1 MMRLPNFRYYAP
13 RTLQEAA
20 NILAD
25 QGPSASLLAGG
36 TDLLPKMK
44 RRQQEPEVLVAL
56 NNISRLKK
64 IGNGSGLKLGAGV
77 TLSDI
82 VADQRVQKNHLAL
95 WQAASQVATPQLRNT
110 ATLGGNLC
118 VDTRCTYH
126 DQSFEWRKAID
137 FCIKQDG
144 ETCWASPTSDRC
156 WAVSSTDSAPA
167 LLALGAEVRLLSATG
182 ERIVA
187 LQDLYRDDGALY
199 LTRQPDEILA
209 EVILPSR
216 TKWRS
221 TYWKLRRRGA
231 CDFPILSVA
240 AALRSD
246 AGGTVREARL
256 VLGAIASRP
265 VPCADAEALLIGNR
279 LSDELIEEAA
289 RLAGAS
295 ARPKENTDAPAY
307 WRRRMAVPM
316 VTWALRELR
325 GDDMSDERRRLA
337 GQAASTS
344 HAPQSSQTTT

>member
-1 MMRLPNFRYYAP
+1 LR
-13 RTLQEAA
+13 
-20 NILAD
+20 
-25 QGPSASLLAGG
+25 
-36 TDLLPKMK
+36 
-44 RRQQEPEVLVAL
+44 
-56 NNISRLKK
+56 
-64 IGNGSGLKLGAGV
+64 LGAGV

-82 VADQRVQKNHLAL
+82 VADQRVRKDYLAL
-95 WQAASQVATPQLRNT
+95 WQAASQVATPALRNT

-126 DQSFEWRKAID
+126 DQSFEWRKAIG

-144 ETCWASPTSDRC
+144 DICWASPTSDRC

-187 LQDLYRDDGALY
+187 LESLYRDDGVLY

-209 EVILPSR
+209 EVILP
-216 TKWRS
+216 TCAEWRS

-231 CDFPILSVA
+231 FDFPILSVA
-240 AALRSD
+240 AALRID

-256 VLGAIASRP
+256 ILSAIASSP
-265 VPCADAEALLIGNR
+265 VSCTDAVELLIGNR
-279 LSDELIEEAA
+279 LSDELIEEVAT
-289 RLAGAS
+289 LAGVS

-325 GDDMSDERRRLA
+325 GDDMCDERRRLA
-337 GQAASTS
+337 GQAVSMCQ
-344 HAPQSSQTTT
+344 APHSSQTTTKENGK

>member
-1 MMRLPNFRYYAP
+1 MMRLPGFSYSAP

-20 NILAD
+20 NLLAD

-44 RRQQEPEVLVAL
+44 RRQQEPGVLIAL
-56 NNISRLKK
+56 HKLSQLNTIE
-64 IGNGSGLKLGAGV
+64 NGVGLRLGAGV
-77 TLSDI
+77 SLSDI
-82 VADQRVQKNHLAL
+82 VANRKIQEGHLAL
-95 WQAASQVATPQLRNT
+95 WQAASQVATPQLRNA

-126 DQSFEWRKAID
+126 DQSFEWRKAIG

-167 LLALGAEVRLLSATG
+167 LAALGAKVRLVSSAG
-182 ERIVA
+182 ERTIS
-187 LQDLYRDDGALY
+187 LEELYRDDGVLY
-199 LTRQPDEILA
+199 LTRRPDEILT
-209 EVILPSR
+209 EVILPSQGE
-216 TKWRS
+216 WRS
-221 TYWKLRRRGA
+221 TYWKLRRRGSI
-231 CDFPILSVA
+231 DFPILSVA
-240 AALRSD
+240 AALRTD
-246 AGGTVREARL
+246 AGGMVREVRL
-256 VLGAIASRP
+256 ILGAIASSP
-265 VPCADAEALLIGNR
+265 VFCADAETHLIGNR

-289 RLAGAS
+289 SLAGAL

-316 VTWALRELR
+316 VAWALKELR

-337 GQAASTS
+337 GQVLNSS
-344 HAPQSSQTTT
+344 HTIYKENGK

>member
-20 NILAD
+20 KILAD

-56 NNISRLKK
+56 NNIRQLKK
-64 IGNGSGLKLGAGV
+64 IGNGSGLRLGAGV
-77 TLSDI
+77 TLSNI
-82 VADQRVQKNHLAL
+82 VADQRVQKDHLAL

-167 LLALGAEVRLLSATG
+167 LMALGAEVRLLSATG

-187 LQDLYRDDGALY
+187 VEELYRDDGALY
-199 LTRQPDEILA
+199 LTRQPDEILV
-209 EVILPSR
+209 EVILPSS

-221 TYWKLRRRGA
+221 TYWKLRRRAA

-256 VLGAIASRP
+256 ILGAIASSP
-265 VPCADAEALLIGNR
+265 VSCTDAEALLIGNR
-279 LSDELIEEAA
+279 LSDDLIEEAA

-325 GDDMSDERRRLA
+325 GDDMHDERRRLA
-337 GQAASTS
+337 GQAASRTQ
-344 HAPQSSQTTT
+344 PKENLK